1 MKDSSEYGAKLK
13 KLCNRL
19 QRSGGKVEVM
29 EGQDIVT
36 EILLACLSVYTTES
50 KARTALSKLRSSCVD
65 YNELRV
71 HRISEV
77 MEVLGKNFPQS
88 RDAARQLLALLQSI
102 YSKEDCLD
110 LEHLKDV
117 GKREGKAYL
126 ESLDGSS
133 TYMVSRATLFGLGG
147 HAFPINEQMLTM
159 LREEEVVDKDASEAE
174 VQGFLERQFTAS
186 RIHKV
191 YALLRQYADDFKPA
205 KSKKVAKKQAAS
217 KKATTKKSK
226 TKKSGTTKSAKKV
239 TKKKS
244 TNSNKKTKKRTTKK
258 KS

>member
-19 QRSGGKVEVM
+19 RRSGGKAEVW

-71 HRISEV
+71 HRVSEV
-77 MEVLGKNFPQS
+77 MEILGKNFPYS
-88 RDAARQLLALLQSI
+88 RDATKQLLALLQSV
-102 YSKEDCLD
+102 YDKEDCLD
-110 LEHLKDV
+110 LEHLRGM

-126 ESLDGSS
+126 ESLDRASA
-133 TYMVSRATLFGLGG
+133 YMVSRVTLFGLGG

-159 LREEEVVDKDASEAE
+159 LREEEVVDKNAVEAE
-174 VQGFLERQFTAS
+174 VQGFLERHITAS
-186 RIHKV
+186 RINKV
-191 YALLRQYADDFKPA
+191 YALLRRHADEFKPSKGRSVTKKKA
-205 KSKKVAKKQAAS
+205 VSKKKS
-217 KKATTKKSK
+217 STKN
-226 TKKSGTTKSAKKV
+226 TAKKV
-239 TKKKS
+239 TKKKAV
-244 TNSNKKTKKRTTKK
+244 NSSKKTSGKKTKRKAAKK
-258 KS
+258 KP

>member
-19 QRSGGKVEVM
+19 QRSGGKAEVL

-102 YSKEDCLD
+102 YNKEDCLD
-110 LEHLKDV
+110 LEHLRDV

-174 VQGFLERQFTAS
+174 VQGFLERQITAS
-186 RIHKV
+186 RINKV
-191 YALLRQYADDFKPA
+191 YALLRQHADEFKPA
-205 KSKKVAKKQAAS
+205 KSKKVVKKPAVS
-217 KKATTKKSK
+217 KKKATTKKSA
-226 TKKSGTTKSAKKV
+226 TTKAAKKV
-239 TKKKS
+239 SKKKAANSNKKAKKKATKKKS
-244 TNSNKKTKKRTTKK
+244 
-258 KS
+258 